1 MTAETLDKNTL
12 FSSLDEAV
20 SQLQKLL
27 SSLDD
32 NELNAIPYE
41 GSWTA
46 GMLYRHIIKVTD
58 GMAGVLQ
65 MPAKP
70 AGRSADERVPD
81 LKKAF
86 LDFSTKMK
94 APDMA
99 VPEEAVYQKKDLHD
113 KLDASLRHF
122 KEAAGKPNLDE
133 LVTGLPMGDITKQ
146 EILHFTLYHT
156 QRHLH
161 QMQKI
166 VDALHTAQMHNG
178 QQG

>member
-1 MTAETLDKNTL
+1 MNAETLDQATL
-12 FSSLDEAV
+12 LSSLDETG
-20 SQLQKLL
+20 SQLEELL

-32 NELNAIPYE
+32 NELNIVPYE

-46 GMLYRHIIKVTD
+46 GMLYRHITKVIG
-58 GMAGVLQ
+58 GMAGALQ

-70 AGRSADERVPD
+70 AGRNTDERVPQ
-81 LKKAF
+81 LKKTF
-86 LDFSTKMK
+86 LDFSIKMK

-99 VPEEAVYQKKDLHD
+99 VPEEAVYQKNDLRD
-113 KLDASLRHF
+113 KLDASLKNF
-122 KEAAGKPNLDE
+122 KEVAGKQNPDE
-133 LVTGLPMGDITKQ
+133 LVTGLPLGDITKQ

-166 VDALHTAQMHNG
+166 VDALHKK
-178 QQG
+178 

>member
-1 MTAETLDKNTL
+1 MNAETLDQATL
-12 FSSLDEAV
+12 LSSLDEAG
-20 SQLQKLL
+20 SHLQELL

-46 GMLYRHIIKVTD
+46 GMLYRHIIKVTE

-70 AGRSADERVPD
+70 AGRSTDERVPE
-81 LKKAF
+81 LKKTF
-86 LDFSTKMK
+86 LNFSIKMK

-99 VPEEAVYQKKDLHD
+99 VPEEAVYQKNDLHD

-122 KEAAGKPNLDE
+122 KGVAGKQNLDE
-133 LVTGLPMGDITKQ
+133 LVTGLPLGDITKQ

-166 VDALHTAQMHNG
+166 VDALHKE
-178 QQG
+178 